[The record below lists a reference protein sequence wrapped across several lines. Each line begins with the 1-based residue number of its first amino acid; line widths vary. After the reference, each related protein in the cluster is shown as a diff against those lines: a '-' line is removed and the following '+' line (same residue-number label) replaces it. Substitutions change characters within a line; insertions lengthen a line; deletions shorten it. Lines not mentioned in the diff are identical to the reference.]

1 MSLRGLFIH
10 QQMHRFLLSLALS
23 RGGLFAAFGVATPS
37 VHAGLV
43 FFALLYTPLE
53 LVLGLLLQAFARRN
67 EFEAD
72 AFARTTTGRAEALVS
87 ALKRLSADSLS
98 NLTPHPLY
106 VALHHSHPPLVER
119 VAALRRG

>member
-1 MSLRGLFIH
+1 VF
-10 QQMHRFLLSLALS
+10 FLLSLVLE
-23 RGGLFAAFGVATPS
+23 RQGLFDAFGVQERS
-37 VHAGLV
+37 VYAGLV
-43 FFALLYTPLE
+43 FFSLLYTPLD
-53 LVLGLLLQAFARRN
+53 LVLSLVLQAFSRKN

-72 AFARTTTGRAEALVS
+72 AYARETTGEAERLVS

-119 VAALRRG
+119 IRALRGE